1 MTKNFSNGLFSAL
14 RLALVASLFL
24 GPVAGLAAYK
34 ADPRPASKGAGFV
47 LLMSLQRG
55 ALG

>member
-1 MTKNFSNGLFSAL
+1 MTSNFSGTLFSIL
-14 RLALVASLFL
+14 RLTLVASMFL
-24 GPVAGLAAYK
+24 GPVAGLAVYK

>member
-1 MTKNFSNGLFSAL
+1 MSSNFSGTLFSIL
-14 RLALVASLFL
+14 RLTLVASMFL
-24 GPVAGLAAYK
+24 GPVAGLAVYK
-34 ADPRPASKGAGFV
+34 ADPHPTSKGAGFV